1 MSVYTCTKHEYV
13 PCMCVCV
20 EVRGQLAGVTCF
32 LLQCRLLAGN
42 PIIRFVGQCLSVLSQ
57 VSSPLPHFW
66 DGLSLNLEL
75 TSWLDCLSSEAR
87 DDFPFLS
94 STEIKG
100 MQLRFFFLM
109 SAKDLNS
116 GLILA
121 HASPLPTEPYLLTPF
136 DGFNMSMLFLRWLV

>member
-1 MSVYTCTKHEYV
+1 MYVQMCTHPHRLQV
-13 PCMCVCV
+13 GLGCHPLSLLTFL
-20 EVRGQLAGVTCF
+20 RHNQL
-32 LLQCRLLAGN
+32 
-42 PIIRFVGQCLSVLSQ
+42 
-57 VSSPLPHFW
+57 
-66 DGLSLNLEL
+66 LNLEL
-75 TSWLDCLSSEAR
+75 TSWLDWLASEAR